1 MALNFNDESTKPR
14 FSSRANPLVPHA
26 WQILQWNKTMQTYEP
41 VGDYV
46 LVDLSEAADITEKK
60 LINLIGIMNGRQN
73 LVDFTN
79 LTGQRILFTI
89 VPEAPETNR
98 EKIVFRTYDGSGVSR
113 ENAVLTLE
121 KGVFT

>member
-1 MALNFNDESTKPR
+1 
-14 FSSRANPLVPHA
+14 
-26 WQILQWNKTMQTYEP
+26 MQTYEP